1 MKTVERRSL
10 AVEDRDL
17 AKQIGTKLR
26 TARHAAGLTQQQV
39 AAGRY
44 TKAYVS
50 ALENGLIK
58 PSMAAL
64 RFLAVR
70 LGTTPSELLA
80 ESDTRWARL
89 DSELRL
95 AAGDWQ
101 SAADGFSQLLDAAQ
115 GAERGRVL
123 VGLAECLYRLGRGDE
138 GVAIASEATELLGK
152 ARLTS
157 ETRQAR
163 YWLAAS
169 HHQADNPSEARR
181 LLEQVL
187 ADDTEA
193 VPLGPDLRVRLLI
206 ALASVMTHAGEPK
219 SALGLLEEARGI
231 GADLDDRRR
240 GALLHSLA
248 LGYRE
253 TGDMEAAVRNG
264 LQSLALYRSAEAV
277 VEIATIENELALIFV
292 GLGNLA
298 QARRHSSAARREFE
312 RLDNQFALA
321 SISETEGQIAL
332 AAGDSATAGERAA
345 AAVELARRSGNQ
357 KAEISGLL
365 TQARAHRLRGD
376 HAEAGAVLGVAADL
390 ARNGPKPRL
399 REILTEWSEL
409 VAESGDVQRAYELT
423 REALALV

>member
-1 MKTVERRSL
+1 MRTVERRSL
-10 AVEDRDL
+10 AAEDRDL
-17 AKQIGTKLR
+17 ARQIGTKLR

-80 ESDTRWARL
+80 ESDTRWVRL

-101 SAADGFSQLLDAAQ
+101 SAADGFTALLDSAQ

-123 VGLAECLYRLGRGDE
+123 LGLGEGMHRLGRGAE
-138 GVAIASEATELLGK
+138 AIAIASEAAELLGK
-152 ARLTS
+152 AGLL
-157 ETRQAR
+157 EARQAR
-163 YWLAAS
+163 YWLAAG

-181 LLEQVL
+181 LLEQLLV
-187 ADDTEA
+187 DDTETA
-193 VPLGPDLRVRLLI
+193 PLGQDFRVRVLVS
-206 ALASVMTHAGEPK
+206 LAAVLTHAGEPK
-219 SALGLLEEARGI
+219 RALMFLEEARGI

-277 VEIATIENELALIFV
+277 VESASIENELALIFV

-298 QARRHSSAARREFE
+298 EARRHAAAARTQFE
-312 RLDNQFALA
+312 RISQESGLA
-321 SISETEGQIAL
+321 HVSDTEGQIAL
-332 AAGDSATAGERAA
+332 AAGDAKAAGERAA
-345 AAVELARRSGNQ
+345 DAVELARRSGNH

-365 TQARAHRLRGD
+365 TQARAKRLLGD
-376 HAEAGAVLGVAADL
+376 TAQAATILSDAAGL

-399 REILTEWSEL
+399 RDILSEWSEL
-409 VAESGDVQRAYELT
+409 MAESGDVAKAYELS

>member
-1 MKTVERRSL
+1 MRTVERRSL
-10 AVEDRDL
+10 AAEDRDL
-17 AKQIGTKLR
+17 ARQIGTKLR

-89 DSELRL
+89 DAELRL

-101 SAADGFSQLLDAAQ
+101 PAADGFNSLLEAAQ
-115 GAERGRVL
+115 GSERGRVL
-123 VGLAECLYRLGRGDE
+123 IGLAEALFRLGRGAE
-138 GVAIASEATELLGK
+138 AVSIASEAAELLGK
-152 ARLTS
+152 AGLAA
-157 ETRQAR
+157 EARQAR
-163 YWLAAS
+163 YWLAAA

-181 LLEQVL
+181 LFEQLL

-193 VPLGPDLRVRLLI
+193 SPLGPDFRVRLLI
-206 ALASVMTHAGEPK
+206 ALSSVFTQAGEPK
-219 SALGLLEEARGI
+219 RALMLLEEARGI

-248 LGYRE
+248 LGYRA
-253 TGDMEAAVRNG
+253 TGDMEAAIRSG
-264 LQSLALYRSAEAV
+264 LQSLGLYRSAEAL
-277 VEIATIENELALIFV
+277 VETASIENELALIFI

-298 QARRHSSAARREFE
+298 QARRHAGVARIEFE
-312 RLDNQFALA
+312 RIGQEFGLA
-321 SISETEGQIAL
+321 HVADTEGQIAL
-332 AAGDSATAGERAA
+332 AAGDAGTAGERAGS
-345 AAVELARRSGNQ
+345 AVEIARRSGNQ

-365 TQARAHRLRGD
+365 TQARAHRLGGD
-376 HAEAGAVLGVAADL
+376 TAQAATVLGEAAEL
-390 ARNGPKPRL
+390 ARTGPTPRL
-399 REILTEWSEL
+399 REILSEWSEL
-409 VAESGDVQRAYELT
+409 MAESGDVTRAYELS

>member
-1 MKTVERRSL
+1 MRTVERRSL
-10 AVEDRDL
+10 AAEDRDL
-17 AKQIGTKLR
+17 ARQIGTKLR

-101 SAADGFSQLLDAAQ
+101 SAADGFGALLDAAQ

-123 VGLAECLYRLGRGDE
+123 IGIAEAMHRLGRGTE
-138 GVAIASEATELLGK
+138 AIAIASEAAELLGK
-152 ARLTS
+152 SGLVAEARL
-157 ETRQAR
+157 AR

-169 HHQADNPSEARR
+169 HHQADNPAEARR
-181 LLEQVL
+181 LLEQL
-187 ADDTEA
+187 ISDDTEA
-193 VPLGPDLRVRLLI
+193 APLGADIRVRVLI
-206 ALASVMTHAGEPK
+206 ALASSIMHAGEPK
-219 SALGLLEEARGI
+219 LALTLLEEARGI

-277 VEIATIENELALIFV
+277 VESASIENELALIFV

-298 QARRHSSAARREFE
+298 EARRHAAAARTEFE
-312 RLDNQFALA
+312 KIRQDFGLA
-321 SISETEGQIAL
+321 HVSDTEGQIAL
-332 AAGDSATAGERAA
+332 AAGDAGAAGERAA
-345 AAVELARRSGNQ
+345 EAVDMARRSGNH

-365 TQARAHRLRGD
+365 TQARAKRLQGD
-376 HAEAGAVLGVAADL
+376 TSQAAAILSGAAEL
-390 ARNGPKPRL
+390 ARSGPKPRL
-399 REILTEWSEL
+399 RDILSEWSEL
-409 VAESGDVQRAYELT
+409 MAESGDVAKAYELS
-423 REALALV
+423 REALALI